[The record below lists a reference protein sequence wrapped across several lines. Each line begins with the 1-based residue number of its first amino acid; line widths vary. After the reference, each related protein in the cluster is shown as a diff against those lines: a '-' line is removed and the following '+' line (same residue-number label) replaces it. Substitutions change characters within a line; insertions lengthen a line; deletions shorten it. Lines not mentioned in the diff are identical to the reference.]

1 MSENILLIVGLG
13 NPGKEFE
20 NTRHNAGF
28 LFIDY
33 LKDNFDFSE
42 WEFKKNM
49 NADISQ
55 GRISDKKI
63 ILVKPQTFM
72 NNSGLA
78 VKKAATFFK
87 IPVENIWVVHD
98 DIDIPMGE
106 MKISKSRGSAGHKG
120 IESIISYFK
129 TKDFIR
135 FRIGI
140 KPKTVLNQIK
150 KEKFVLDKFN
160 ISESKKLKS
169 LQKDFIKV
177 IELATDKGIVV
188 AMNEIN

>member
-33 LKDNFDFSE
+33 LKDNFDFLE

-49 NADISQ
+49 NVDISQ
-55 GRISDKKI
+55 GRMSNKKI

-98 DIDIPMGE
+98 DIDIPVGE
-106 MKISKSRGSAGHKG
+106 IKISENRGSAGHKG

-140 KPKTVLNQIK
+140 KPKIILNQIR
-150 KEKFVLDKFN
+150 KERFVLGKFN

-177 IELATDKGIVV
+177 IEIAIDQGIVL